1 MPENNVRQLT
11 YGAMMASIF
20 MVLILLSQVPLLTL
34 VTTWFI
40 PLPIALYASKFGVK
54 KSIVVAIVGSLLVF
68 LIIGIVSAFMAI
80 FFAIIGMAM
89 SANKDKPRSKVETLF
104 AVATASILMM
114 AGAVYAYI
122 MFTGVNIVEKAM
134 TFAKTTVY
142 ENYNATV
149 KLAESLDQPS
159 PMTKEQVDLTIKTI
173 TETLPSLVILS
184 AFFIGFLV
192 VLINFPIMKKL
203 GVPVQSFNAIKD
215 LRLPKLLLLAYLII
229 ILVEFITKPEA
240 STYLYGVLINANVIL
255 SVLFFIQ
262 GISLI
267 HFLMN
272 RSGLPKA
279 VAWIATIL
287 AFPLSSFVVLMGIVD
302 LGFDLRMLLGDKR
315 KK

>member
-54 KSIVVAIVGSLLVF
+54 KSIVVAIVGSLLV
-68 LIIGIVSAFMAI
+68 LLTIGIVSAFMAV
-80 FFAIIGMAM
+80 FFAVIGMAM
-89 SANKDKPRSKVETLF
+89 STNKDKPRSKVETLF

-114 AGAVYAYI
+114 AGAVYAYV
-122 MFTGVNIVEKAM
+122 MFTGVNIIEKAM

-142 ENYNATV
+142 ENYDATV

-173 TETLPSLVILS
+173 TETLPSMVILS

-267 HFLMN
+267 HFLIN
-272 RSGLPKA
+272 RSDLPKA
-279 VAWIATIL
+279 VAWIATVL

>member
-20 MVLILLSQVPLLTL
+20 MVLVLLSQVPLLTL

-54 KSIVVAIVGSLLVF
+54 KSIVVAIVGSLLV
-68 LIIGIVSAFMAI
+68 LLTIGIVSAFMAV

-89 SANKDKPRSKVETLF
+89 STNKDKPRSKVETLF

-122 MFTGVNIVEKAM
+122 MFTGVNIIEKAM

-142 ENYNATV
+142 ENYDATV

-173 TETLPSLVILS
+173 TETLPSMVILS

-229 ILVEFITKPEA
+229 IIVEFIVKPEA

-267 HFLMN
+267 HFLIN
-272 RSGLPKA
+272 RSDLPKA
-279 VAWIATIL
+279 VAWIATVL